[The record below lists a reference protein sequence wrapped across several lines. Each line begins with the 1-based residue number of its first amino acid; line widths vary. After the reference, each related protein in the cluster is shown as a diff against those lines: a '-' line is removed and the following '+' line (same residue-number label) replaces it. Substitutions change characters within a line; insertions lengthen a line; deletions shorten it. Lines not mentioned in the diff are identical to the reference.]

1 MQSFAIS
8 ISEIKVK
15 RDQSENEVKSIS
27 MKTVSKSYL
36 QFQF

>member
-15 RDQSENEVKSIS
+15 RDESENELKSIS
-27 MKTVSKSYL
+27 MKTV
-36 QFQF
+36 